1 MKTNFELIKTDTPFF
16 KSENNVHINKTQLL
30 SVIVPEEFKKNFFIK
45 VEIIDSKIILY
56 FLQMNFL

>member
-30 SVIVPEEFKKNFFIK
+30 SIIVPEEFKKNFFIK
-45 VEIIDSKIILY
+45 VEIIGE
-56 FLQMNFL
+56 Q